1 MNFGWNDWHSWHEF
15 WVNFGCTVDTVDTVD
30 TNFGVNCVNCVNCAP
45 SSKRSP
51 FAVAMH
57 YQQRQRQQQQ
67 QQQQQEQ
74 REGIKTITTTN
85 THTQTA
91 ITILCPGASPALR
104 SPSIPTQLQ
113 GSMVAMEIYGVL
125 DTLNYQTTKIRVN
138 VFQPL
143 LRKYFPRKVLPPSWV
158 CQRELLLHESLEC
171 SLLHGFL
178 VENTSP
184 RGEQQ

>member
-1 MNFGWNDWHSWHEF
+1 M
-15 WVNFGCTVDTVDTVD
+15 NFGCTVDTVDTVD

-104 SPSIPTQLQ
+104 SPSI
-113 GSMVAMEIYGVL
+113 S
-125 DTLNYQTTKIRVN
+125 QTNKRKIM
-138 VFQPL
+138 
-143 LRKYFPRKVLPPSWV
+143 KIESKVKSVTSASPSPAI
-158 CQRELLLHESLEC
+158 LLHTIALFSLQA
-171 SLLHGFL
+171 LH
-178 VENTSP
+178 P
-184 RGEQQ
+184 RFDDLIRRVLGGMSTCFGEWFDMSMLSMHLADIT

>member
-1 MNFGWNDWHSWHEF
+1 M
-15 WVNFGCTVDTVDTVD
+15 NFGCTVDTVDTVD

-67 QQQQQEQ
+67 QQEQ

-104 SPSIPTQLQ
+104 SPSISSKIHQH
-113 GSMVAMEIYGVL
+113 II
-125 DTLNYQTTKIRVN
+125 TKIPFLISSQSATKKIPGNGNFHPSKGFFLTSSVHLHLWAL
-138 VFQPL
+138 QP
-143 LRKYFPRKVLPPSWV
+143 W
-158 CQRELLLHESLEC
+158 
-171 SLLHGFL
+171 
-178 VENTSP
+178 
-184 RGEQQ
+184 

>member
-1 MNFGWNDWHSWHEF
+1 M
-15 WVNFGCTVDTVDTVD
+15 NFGCTVDTVDTVD

-104 SPSIPTQLQ
+104 SPSIIS
-113 GSMVAMEIYGVL
+113 G
-125 DTLNYQTTKIRVN
+125 NN
-138 VFQPL
+138 
-143 LRKYFPRKVLPPSWV
+143 
-158 CQRELLLHESLEC
+158 LLLPFRNLGLAPSISASVLHQQCLDVKLAHVGG
-171 SLLHGFL
+171 LLGT
-178 VENTSP
+178 E
-184 RGEQQ
+184 

>member
-1 MNFGWNDWHSWHEF
+1 MNPGNPRAIHEIDATYNGGVRGSVSHHFWLLQLEKWLDEFWMNFGWIDWHSWHEF
-15 WVNFGCTVDTVDTVD
+15 WVNFGCTVDTVDT
-30 TNFGVNCVNCVNCAP
+30 NFGVNCVNCAP

-57 YQQRQRQQQQ
+57 YQQRQRQ

-104 SPSIPTQLQ
+104 SPSIFLILHI
-113 GSMVAMEIYGVL
+113 SNILILINYYNIYIQNIL
-125 DTLNYQTTKIRVN
+125 FK
-138 VFQPL
+138 
-143 LRKYFPRKVLPPSWV
+143 
-158 CQRELLLHESLEC
+158 
-171 SLLHGFL
+171 
-178 VENTSP
+178 
-184 RGEQQ
+184 

>member
-1 MNFGWNDWHSWHEF
+1 M
-15 WVNFGCTVDTVDTVD
+15 NFGCTVDTVDTVD

-67 QQQQQEQ
+67 QQQEQ

-104 SPSIPTQLQ
+104 SPSMRIDIVVFYV
-113 GSMVAMEIYGVL
+113 SIY
-125 DTLNYQTTKIRVN
+125 T
-138 VFQPL
+138 
-143 LRKYFPRKVLPPSWV
+143 PRKTNMSPEIQW
-158 CQRELLLHESLEC
+158 LEDVFPIEIVPFQGTC
-171 SLLHGFL
+171 
-178 VENTSP
+178 
-184 RGEQQ
+184 

>member
-1 MNFGWNDWHSWHEF
+1 MNFG
-15 WVNFGCTVDTVDTVD
+15 CTVDTVD

-67 QQQQQEQ
+67 QEQ

-104 SPSIPTQLQ
+104 SPSIRWNGQKALASLSTASLI
-113 GSMVAMEIYGVL
+113 IYFRTILTFSQVTCCTFCYKAAGMSIGAIG
-125 DTLNYQTTKIRVN
+125 Y
-138 VFQPL
+138 
-143 LRKYFPRKVLPPSWV
+143 
-158 CQRELLLHESLEC
+158 
-171 SLLHGFL
+171 
-178 VENTSP
+178 
-184 RGEQQ
+184 

>member
-1 MNFGWNDWHSWHEF
+1 M
-15 WVNFGCTVDTVDTVD
+15 NFGCTVDTVDTVD

-67 QQQQQEQ
+67 QEQ

-85 THTQTA
+85 THRQTA

-104 SPSIPTQLQ
+104 SPSITTQSPQIPLQ
-113 GSMVAMEIYGVL
+113 PSLANSRNPISNLPLFQLGHTSSSEHPGQNCQHRVH
-125 DTLNYQTTKIRVN
+125 TRIRVKN
-138 VFQPL
+138 L
-143 LRKYFPRKVLPPSWV
+143 AKSICK
-158 CQRELLLHESLEC
+158 
-171 SLLHGFL
+171 
-178 VENTSP
+178 
-184 RGEQQ
+184 